1 MKKILLIED
10 DTQLVDLIK
19 IHLSDLHCEISSTSL
34 GEDGLKKAIQQTFD
48 LIILDIMLPDI
59 NGLEICRRIRIQ
71 NTVTPILMLT
81 AKTEEMDKVL
91 GLELGADDYMTKP
104 FSIREFIARVKAVFR
119 RSEVSQNRTDKNQQQ
134 ILLFDGLHIEPE
146 KRKVVV
152 DTKQV
157 ELTPKEFELLLL
169 LASHPGHSY
178 SRKELLSLVWGYEF
192 EGYEHTVTAHI
203 NRLRIKIEVDFSNPS
218 LILTTWGV
226 GYRFTDSLNKQIND

>member
-10 DTQLVDLIK
+10 DTHLVDLVK
-19 IHLSDLHCEISSTSL
+19 IHLSDLHCEIDSTSL
-34 GEDGLKKAIQQTFD
+34 GEEGLKRAIQQAFD
-48 LIILDIMLPDI
+48 LIILDIMLPDL
-59 NGLEICRRIRIQ
+59 NGLEICRRIRMQ

-104 FSIREFIARVKAVFR
+104 FSIREFIARVKAAFR
-119 RSEVSQNRTDKNQQQ
+119 RSELSQNSIAKHQNQ
-134 ILLFDGLHIEPE
+134 IISFNGLHIEPE
-146 KRKVVV
+146 KRKVII
-152 DTKQV
+152 DDKQV

-178 SRKELLSLVWGYEF
+178 SRKELLGLVWGYEF

-203 NRLRIKIEVDFSNPS
+203 NRLRVKIEPDFSNPGF
-218 LILTTWGV
+218 ILTTWGV
-226 GYRFTDSLNKQIND
+226 GYRFTDSLQNNK